1 MVKEREHDKQK
12 GTIVGYGTCQNPWPR
27 FYIPNNEEMRY
38 TLNERH
44 NRWRK
49 ETSA

>member
-27 FYIPNNEEMRY
+27 FYIPNNEEMSEKIPSDG
-38 TLNERH
+38 N
-44 NRWRK
+44 W
-49 ETSA
+49 